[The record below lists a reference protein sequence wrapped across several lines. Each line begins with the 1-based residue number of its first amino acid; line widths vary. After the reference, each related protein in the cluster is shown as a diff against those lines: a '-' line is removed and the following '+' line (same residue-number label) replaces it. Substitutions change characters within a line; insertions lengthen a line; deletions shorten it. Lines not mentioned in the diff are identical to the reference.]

1 MVKLAV
7 TELEVMGNEE
17 GPKGLDELV
26 KIFNVML
33 RCGPTGKLLWPRSQV
48 SNRNE

>member
-7 TELEVMGNEE
+7 TELEVMEDEE

-26 KIFNVML
+26 KIFKVML
-33 RCGPTGKLLWPRSQV
+33 RCGPTLANFYGPGVK
-48 SNRNE
+48 